1 MKNPIEQWHEV
12 VKLRDYSLLE
22 TILSE
27 DVIFYSPVVYTPQ
40 KGKKIALQYLAAASE
55 VFNTNSFRYNK
66 VIVMIR
72 CASLEFSLNI
82 NETDINLQMISLY
95 EEGYQ
100 ELLNGDT
107 LYAANK
113 FREAELIFPQSEWA
127 PMASLMSAYALSL
140 IHI

>member
-55 VFNTNSFRYNK
+55 VFNTNSFRYEK
-66 VIVMIR
+66 EIVMNR
-72 CASLEFSLNI
+72 SASLEFSLNI
-82 NETDINLQMISLY
+82 NETDINGIDLISWNNDNKINEFKVFIRPLQGVNVIHQLM
-95 EEGYQ
+95 
-100 ELLNGDT
+100 
-107 LYAANK
+107 
-113 FREAELIFPQSEWA
+113 QSMLENFKNV
-127 PMASLMSAYALSL
+127 S
-140 IHI
+140 

>member
-55 VFNTNSFRYNK
+55 VFNTNSFRYEK
-66 VIVMIR
+66 EIVMNR
-72 CASLEFSLNI
+72 SASLEFSLNI
-82 NETDINLQMISLY
+82 NETDINGIDLITWNNDNKINEFKVFIRPLQGVNVIHQLM
-95 EEGYQ
+95 
-100 ELLNGDT
+100 
-107 LYAANK
+107 
-113 FREAELIFPQSEWA
+113 QSMLENFKND
-127 PMASLMSAYALSL
+127 S
-140 IHI
+140 

>member
-55 VFNTNSFRYNK
+55 VFNTNSFKYDKEIIMNRS
-66 VIVMIR
+66 
-72 CASLEFSLNI
+72 ASLEFSLNI
-82 NETDINLQMISLY
+82 NETDINGIDLISWNNDNKINEFKVFIRPLQGVNVIHQLM
-95 EEGYQ
+95 
-100 ELLNGDT
+100 
-107 LYAANK
+107 
-113 FREAELIFPQSEWA
+113 QSMLENFKNV
-127 PMASLMSAYALSL
+127 S
-140 IHI
+140 

>member
-55 VFNTNSFRYNK
+55 VFNTNSFRYDK
-66 VIVMIR
+66 EIVMNR
-72 CASLEFSLNI
+72 SASLEFSLNI
-82 NETDINLQMISLY
+82 NETDINGIDLISWNNDYKINEFKVFIRPLQGVNVIHQLM
-95 EEGYQ
+95 
-100 ELLNGDT
+100 
-107 LYAANK
+107 
-113 FREAELIFPQSEWA
+113 QSMLENFKNV
-127 PMASLMSAYALSL
+127 S
-140 IHI
+140 

>member
-55 VFNTNSFRYNK
+55 VFNTNSFSYDK
-66 VIVMIR
+66 EIVMNR
-72 CASLEFSLNI
+72 SASLEFSLNI
-82 NETDINLQMISLY
+82 NETDINGIDLISWNNDNKINEFKVFIRPLQGVNVIHQLM
-95 EEGYQ
+95 
-100 ELLNGDT
+100 
-107 LYAANK
+107 
-113 FREAELIFPQSEWA
+113 QSMLENFKNV
-127 PMASLMSAYALSL
+127 S
-140 IHI
+140 